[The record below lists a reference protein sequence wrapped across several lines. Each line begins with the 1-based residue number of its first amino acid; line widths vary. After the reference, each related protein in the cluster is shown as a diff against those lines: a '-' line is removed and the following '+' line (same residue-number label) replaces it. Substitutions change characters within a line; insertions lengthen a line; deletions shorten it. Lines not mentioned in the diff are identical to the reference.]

1 MFGRFY
7 SAKNSVKKGMP
18 AKTKPAQSSLS
29 QVRSSHVASTSSSV
43 LWNYFLMTISSL
55 WLAIGKPKRSL
66 LSLNSQYKKKKSHP
80 KLPHWSQAVMW
91 KEHVSK
97 EIVQAPFLSVFK
109 TQLDIPR
116 VTWSDLMDGTAF
128 SPHSFCTRLHW
139 IPHHIPA

>member
-1 MFGRFY
+1 MKLFSYDNLIALISNRE
-7 SAKNSVKKGMP
+7 VKEIL
-18 AKTKPAQSSLS
+18 SLS
-29 QVRSSHVASTSSSV
+29 NREVKDS
-43 LWNYFLMTISSL
+43 Y
-55 WLAIGKPKRSL
+55 L
-66 LSLNSQYKKKKSHP
+66 LTHSIKKKSHP

-97 EIVQAPFLSVFK
+97 EIVQALFLSVFK
-109 TQLDIPR
+109 TQLDIAR